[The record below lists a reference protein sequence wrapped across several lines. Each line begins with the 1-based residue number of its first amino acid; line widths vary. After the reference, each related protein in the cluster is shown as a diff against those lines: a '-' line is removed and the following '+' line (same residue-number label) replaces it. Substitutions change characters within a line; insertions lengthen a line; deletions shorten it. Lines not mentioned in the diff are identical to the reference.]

1 MSFGYL
7 HIAGRAHRYCRR
19 REEKGTCTDASRLLI
34 HVRDIT
40 KQKRHNNAVYYYD
53 YAKQLFEIIVIVHKL
68 SSIQSVEAVITY
80 GKPSQY
86 TLQSHWNRYYY
97 GGTVIQEL

>member
-1 MSFGYL
+1 MYGCIKVGNSCQR
-7 HIAGRAHRYCRR
+7 HNKA
-19 REEKGTCTDASRLLI
+19 
-34 HVRDIT
+34 RDIT
-40 KQKRHNNAVYYYD
+40 TRFIIMIM
-53 YAKQLFEIIVIVHKL
+53 AKQLFEIIVIVHEL

-97 GGTVIQEL
+97 GGTVIREL